1 MNENMN
7 GFEESDEYEILLAY
21 ALGNG
26 WNLSVNYEAEIDDKA
41 SKTQYSES
49 ALQAEYTF
57 TPNFMGFVGYQ
68 FDLGND
74 INVKEEDNWTIGARY
89 FL

>member
-1 MNENMN
+1 MYVC
-7 GFEESDEYEILLAY
+7 SK
-21 ALGNG
+21 
-26 WNLSVNYEAEIDDKA
+26 EAVVDDKA
-41 SKTQYSES
+41 SKTQYSQS

-57 TPNFMGFVGYQ
+57 TPKFMGFAGYQ

-74 INVKEEDNWTIGARY
+74 IGVKEEDKWTIGARY